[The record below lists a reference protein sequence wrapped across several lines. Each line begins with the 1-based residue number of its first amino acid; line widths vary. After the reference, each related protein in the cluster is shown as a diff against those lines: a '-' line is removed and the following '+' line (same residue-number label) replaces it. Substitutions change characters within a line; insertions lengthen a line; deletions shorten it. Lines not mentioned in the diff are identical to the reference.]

1 MRTIF
6 AIHIPTTT
14 ATSTATATAIASS
27 DIEENI
33 RDPFTEVGV
42 TAKCLLRLQLLSG
55 GWVRIFP
62 AARTPLSSTAAAA
75 TAAAARTLTPL
86 SVDSTTTNDNNNSP
100 YRRLQESHSSAYSS
114 TRQHNSIFAEGLLC
128 RAVAVS
134 SGLTTSLASDL
145 PTTVGGDSELE
156 QPPPLASD
164 EVFLPPSVAF
174 NAGLGPFSEYV
185 VVKRA
190 ENGGGGGG
198 GGGALGL
205 LGGGAAVLH
214 RSPPIARTASVS
226 RVKRPRSAAAAGGG
240 SGAGGGGAWSGPVST
255 AKRARAHALALTSF
269 FSTPR
274 VLRFGDVFGVS
285 IPRPG
290 GGRSTGGGG
299 GDGGG
304 SGDEGGVGCWWQELP
319 EDDSADSEANEDE
332 AIDTASG
339 FATTAATPTA
349 TTAATISTPA
359 VAAEPW
365 FGWGV
370 REGRATS
377 GPRSELAPTS
387 STPST
392 SSTSALASVSAGAST
407 GPREHPAVAAPCR
420 KLNGGEVHE
429 TGEVRGTQ
437 ESRGARGTRGA
448 SGANEVE
455 GVPRRRRSDTAR
467 ERFREAIV
475 RQGSDLV
482 FFRVTG
488 LEGEGGGGN
497 SDGGDSGGGGGRGG
511 GDGGSDSI
519 PGGGETRRNKESFEE
534 SRRGAGYGC
543 SRRELGRERGGMVVS
558 HRTTE
563 LREGGPV
570 CSAIPGS
577 EWYRGFVCRARG
589 YPCPPTRPPL
599 VSLIGFIYVGWR
611 CRCRKKDVMGRSFR
625 AVHGGNDTARQDGV
639 ELGEGGA
646 CRSAV
651 VLSGK

>member
-1 MRTIF
+1 MF
-6 AIHIPTTT
+6 
-14 ATSTATATAIASS
+14 SLATAVMMGVQGSSGDPSTLAPAASPVAGTAKDSASLFGVRLKVRRLAAPLSPGCSVIAPSLRTPLAGGS

-62 AARTPLSSTAAAA
+62 VARTPLSSTAAAA
-75 TAAAARTLTPL
+75 TAAAARTLTPP

-100 YRRLQESHSSAYSS
+100 HGRLQESHSSAYSS
-114 TRQHNSIFAEGLLC
+114 TRQHNSIFSEGLLC

-145 PTTVGGDSELE
+145 PTTVGGDSELG

-304 SGDEGGVGCWWQELP
+304 SGDDGGVGCWWQELP

-365 FGWGV
+365 TGNIRAEVGV
-370 REGRATS
+370 STNVINAINVINVSLSVGV
-377 GPRSELAPTS
+377 GGGIDRSERA
-387 STPST
+387 
-392 SSTSALASVSAGAST
+392 
-407 GPREHPAVAAPCR
+407 
-420 KLNGGEVHE
+420 
-429 TGEVRGTQ
+429 
-437 ESRGARGTRGA
+437 SRG
-448 SGANEVE
+448 
-455 GVPRRRRSDTAR
+455 
-467 ERFREAIV
+467 
-475 RQGSDLV
+475 GSTLPK
-482 FFRVTG
+482 
-488 LEGEGGGGN
+488 
-497 SDGGDSGGGGGRGG
+497 
-511 GDGGSDSI
+511 I
-519 PGGGETRRNKESFEE
+519 
-534 SRRGAGYGC
+534 
-543 SRRELGRERGGMVVS
+543 
-558 HRTTE
+558 
-563 LREGGPV
+563 
-570 CSAIPGS
+570 
-577 EWYRGFVCRARG
+577 EWR
-589 YPCPPTRPPL
+589 
-599 VSLIGFIYVGWR
+599 
-611 CRCRKKDVMGRSFR
+611 
-625 AVHGGNDTARQDGV
+625 
-639 ELGEGGA
+639 
-646 CRSAV
+646 
-651 VLSGK
+651 